1 MRKLW
6 GTFIEGI
13 IVGMVIVVF
22 IVGARGC
29 SAAHADELSEAKI
42 TVDLYQERLARLKAE
57 YDLTSA
63 RLAEALARYRAAS
76 EAQKTNDKNDKND
89 KKDKND
95 QRTNAVPQGGKT
107 DKP

>member
-63 RLAEALARYRAAS
+63 RLAEALARYHAAS
-76 EAQKTNDKNDKND
+76 EAQNKNDKND

-95 QRTNAVPQGGKT
+95 QRTNAGPQGGKT

>member
-76 EAQKTNDKNDKND
+76 EAQKTNDKN

-95 QRTNAVPQGGKT
+95 QRTNAGPQGGKT